1 MAENIARWTTPIP
14 SWPAGAERRDRD
26 EQRQREQAMC
36 LGATPRYSGR
46 PSTRET
52 IATLGMVSPIVAI
65 ENDACVA

>member
-1 MAENIARWTTPIP
+1 
-14 SWPAGAERRDRD
+14 
-26 EQRQREQAMC
+26 MC